1 MAFGSYFGKPAHWM
15 KQFHADFNPNADELA
30 RQNGFGAWY
39 QYYTM
44 MREYMHPHVNKL
56 HVGPWI
62 RVVSTT
68 THDIYQRN
76 PYFAEVDQ
84 QGNQLPYIDRIYVQ
98 VVEDQKLQD
107 ARMETGADSEG
118 RCQWPMVLLDRV
130 VRLSCPGIISMHGH
144 QAPATVTAAQVRT
157 LFFIHGHRPFH
168 KRLAPVANDS
178 QVVDFPGADSRC
190 ALFYRFS
197 EEQSRAQLEVTSAN
211 CG

>member
-1 MAFGSYFGKPAHWM
+1 M

-130 VRLSCPGIISMHGH
+130 VRLSCPGIIGMHGH

-157 LFFIHGHRPFH
+157 LFFIHGHRPFTNDLRQLRMTRRSSTFQARILVAH
-168 KRLAPVANDS
+168 CSTGSQKNNRAPS
-178 QVVDFPGADSRC
+178 WR
-190 ALFYRFS
+190 
-197 EEQSRAQLEVTSAN
+197 
-211 CG
+211 